1 MSRAEM
7 QACLA
12 RLYTSEPFRKLTR
25 LDPSATLDHYVLTPL
40 EREAILSLNPR
51 MVDFFARS
59 LKTKRKDR
67 FAPVYRAVFGINPQ
81 EAERLWS
88 RYYEIHPASP
98 NDRLMH
104 DIDRFGHFL
113 EESVRN
119 DDRWP
124 AFAADMARF
133 ERLRYAS
140 GAARAR
146 LTGGVAWANSTPVDA
161 LAPGSRPILA
171 DGVAVARFDYDVVDL
186 VEEIDQGSVPA
197 QAEPVDCILVFQP
210 INDSDQ
216 AKVFRVNGPTMAVLS
231 RCDGEHTVDSIVRAI
246 ETDNQ
251 TTDLYAD
258 IVDLLLRLVQLSVVR
273 VPA

>member
-1 MSRAEM
+1 M

-25 LDPSATLDHYVLTPL
+25 LDPSATLDQYSLTPP

-51 MVDFFARS
+51 MVDFFAGS

-67 FAPVYRAVFGINPQ
+67 FAPMYRAVFGIKSL

-98 NDRLMH
+98 NDHLAY

-113 EESVRN
+113 EESVCN

-140 GAARAR
+140 DATRAR
-146 LTGGVAWANSTPVDA
+146 LTRGGAWASSTLVDT
-161 LAPGSRPILA
+161 LAPGSRPVLA
-171 DGVAVARFDYDVVDL
+171 DGVDIARFDYDVVAL
-186 VEEIDQGSVPA
+186 AEEIDQGSVPA
-197 QAEPVDCILVFQP
+197 QAEPVDCKLVFQP
-210 INDSDQ
+210 INDSEQ

-231 RCDGEHTVDSIVRAI
+231 LCDGEHTVDSIVRVI

-258 IVDLLLRLVQLSVVR
+258 IVDVLLRLVQLSVVR